1 MEFSHRNLLPKDSK
15 ESSDLA
21 SQDNIST
28 CKVGISTYPCLLVK
42 WVMTY
47 LECICQKLVLSDVK
61 RSCFTTANA
70 LSSKNSHKNAILSQN
85 SIKRESGL
93 SIFLLGKLLL
103 IGGVCR
109 ALGSRVSNFYYFLR
123 RRSVVGCHCGNF
135 PCHKGIHLP
144 FLAINDWHFCL
155 RSTVNQNKKPTL
167 PAYSS

>member
-1 MEFSHRNLLPKDSK
+1 MFR
-15 ESSDLA
+15 
-21 SQDNIST
+21 
-28 CKVGISTYPCLLVK
+28 
-42 WVMTY
+42 
-47 LECICQKLVLSDVK
+47 

-109 ALGSRVSNFYYFLR
+109 ALDSRVSNFYYFLR

-155 RSTVNQNKKPTL
+155 RTKYYSEKKKQCIRQKNDL
-167 PAYSS
+167 QAYSSQVKSIYWFHFFFKFRSETKVLDNCGWLDTKKSRCNL

>member
-1 MEFSHRNLLPKDSK
+1 MFR
-15 ESSDLA
+15 
-21 SQDNIST
+21 
-28 CKVGISTYPCLLVK
+28 
-42 WVMTY
+42 
-47 LECICQKLVLSDVK
+47 

-109 ALGSRVSNFYYFLR
+109 ALDSRVSNFYHFLR

-155 RSTVNQNKKPTL
+155 RTKYYSKKKSVSDKKLTSLLIPCEILILMWFYRKNCQNWSCGWLATKKKVDVIFRNRE
-167 PAYSS
+167 SF